1 MERIV
6 IDRKEYMRSTY
17 SKYWKN
23 VRKNV
28 YGFMDYDK
36 AFINLIESFSNKHGK
51 ILEVAIGTGEPIAN
65 NLENIGYQ
73 VYGIDISDRLVDE
86 CKKNNKN
93 INFKEQIF
101 MMLNTAMRG
110 GEVQILKWKPDKLD
124 YGKPTFPYAHLNR
137 DMKTATIY
145 IV

>member
-1 MERIV
+1 MEHLV

-17 SKYWKN
+17 SKYWVN
-23 VRKNV
+23 ARKNV

-36 AFINLIESFSNKHGK
+36 VFIKLIESFSNKHRK

-65 NLENIGYQ
+65 NLQNIGYQ

-93 INFKEQIF
+93 INC
-101 MMLNTAMRG
+101 
-110 GEVQILKWKPDKLD
+110 EV
-124 YGKPTFPYAHLNR
+124 
-137 DMKTATIY
+137 
-145 IV
+145 